1 MEGRFVTLFNAL
13 PAAGFRS
20 PFTKYLVYYDGPVA
34 EADLCGQGAS
44 DATGFGL
51 AAMYVQACS
60 GAPVSVVAAH
70 ELLHTLGAVPRGAPN
85 RCPDPNGAHT
95 CDSMADLMHPFL
107 DTSPLDAKLLD
118 PGRDD
123 YYGHSGTFTD
133 SQDSPWLVQL
143 DRQQP
148 FTTTI
153 SGSRWSDGRRARPRL
168 RADLHDHV
176 ERVDASHPES
186 CSPSR
191 VEARSLGRR
200 VHRRLDLRC
209 HGRPPASR
217 CRRSSLLSVFRL
229 SVAVSGRGAVRSS
242 RAGITCRP
250 RCSAAFPSFAPVG
263 LDRDAGEGLAVP
275 LLERRVPRNETH
287 VHGPDDCCDERS
299 SCLFTRVVPRLT
311 SSRRSGSVLR
321 VEAKHDVLVV
331 GAGCAGMRAAIE
343 AFDAG
348 ADVAMISKIHP
359 VRSHSGAAEGGI
371 NAALGNASEDD
382 PEKHAFDTVKGSD
395 YLGDQDAIEIL
406 CQEAPDDVYQLEHWG
421 AVFSR
426 TPDGRIAQRPF
437 GAAGEPRTAYA
448 ADITGHVLIHV
459 LYEQVMKRDIKTYEE
474 FFAWKLV
481 IDEDRCQGVISW
493 DLLDGG
499 LKSIGAKTVIL
510 ATGGA
515 GRLYTGTTNAYACTG
530 DGMTMALRAGVAL
543 KDMEMMQFHPTT
555 LAPTG
560 VLITEGCRGE
570 GAYLLNAQSERFLIR
585 YAPNAMELASRDVI
599 SRAEQTEIDEGR
611 GIDGNV
617 MLDLRHLGAE
627 RILERLHGTR
637 ELSMTFAGV
646 DPIFEP
652 IPVRPGAHYHMGG
665 VDTDVWGRTSLEG
678 LYAAGEVACVSVH
691 GANRLGGNA
700 LMETI
705 TYGKRAGAHAADWA
719 LSNTTITVPPSV
731 EEDAERELKTLLDRT
746 DGERPW
752 QIRDELA
759 ETMHVNFGVFRREE
773 QMLAQ
778 GDLVQKLRE
787 RYERVVVEDK
797 GDVFNTDLTQALE
810 LGFLL
815 ELAECMIV
823 SGLAR
828 KESRGAHARPYD
840 YPDRDD
846 ESYLKHTLVTWED
859 DAPKLD
865 WKPVTMTKWEPEERK
880 Y

>member
-1 MEGRFVTLFNAL
+1 L
-13 PAAGFRS
+13 
-20 PFTKYLVYYDGPVA
+20 
-34 EADLCGQGAS
+34 
-44 DATGFGL
+44 
-51 AAMYVQACS
+51 
-60 GAPVSVVAAH
+60 
-70 ELLHTLGAVPRGAPN
+70 
-85 RCPDPNGAHT
+85 
-95 CDSMADLMHPFL
+95 
-107 DTSPLDAKLLD
+107 
-118 PGRDD
+118 
-123 YYGHSGTFTD
+123 
-133 SQDSPWLVQL
+133 
-143 DRQQP
+143 
-148 FTTTI
+148 
-153 SGSRWSDGRRARPRL
+153 
-168 RADLHDHV
+168 
-176 ERVDASHPES
+176 
-186 CSPSR
+186 
-191 VEARSLGRR
+191 
-200 VHRRLDLRC
+200 
-209 HGRPPASR
+209 
-217 CRRSSLLSVFRL
+217 
-229 SVAVSGRGAVRSS
+229 
-242 RAGITCRP
+242 
-250 RCSAAFPSFAPVG
+250 
-263 LDRDAGEGLAVP
+263 
-275 LLERRVPRNETH
+275 
-287 VHGPDDCCDERS
+287 
-299 SCLFTRVVPRLT
+299 
-311 SSRRSGSVLR
+311 
-321 VEAKHDVLVV
+321 AKHDVVVV
-331 GAGCAGMRAAIE
+331 GAGLAGMRAAIE

-382 PEKHAFDTVKGSD
+382 PEKHAYDTVKGSD

-406 CQEAPDDVYQLEHWG
+406 CNEAPGDVYELEHWG

-459 LYEQVMKRDIKTYEE
+459 LYEQVMKRDIRTYEE
-474 FFAWKLV
+474 HFAWKLV
-481 IDEDRCQGVISW
+481 VDDDRCQGVITW
-493 DLLDGG
+493 DLVNGG
-499 LKSIGAKTVIL
+499 LTAIGAKTVIL

-530 DGMTMALRAGVAL
+530 DGMALALRAGVPL

-570 GAYLLNAQSERFLIR
+570 GAYLLNGQSERFLVN

-617 MLDLRHLGAE
+617 LLDLRHLGAE

-646 DPIFEP
+646 DPIYEP

-665 VDTDVWGRTSLEG
+665 VDTDVWGRTTLTG

-705 TYGKRAGAHAADWA
+705 TYGKRVGAHASDWA
-719 LSNTTITVPPSV
+719 LSHTTVTVPESV
-731 EEDAERELKTLLDRT
+731 ETDAERELKALLDRSE
-746 DGERPW
+746 GERPW
-752 QIRDELA
+752 QVRDELA
-759 ETMHVNFGVFRREE
+759 ETMHENFGVFRREE
-773 QMLAQ
+773 QMLRQ
-778 GDLVQKLRE
+778 GELVQGLRD
-787 RYERVVVEDK
+787 RYERVVVDDK
-797 GDVFNTDLTQALE
+797 GDVFNTDLTQTLE

-846 ESYLKHTLVTWED
+846 ENYMKHTMVTWEGGG
-859 DAPKLD
+859 PRLD
-865 WKPVTMTKWEPEERK
+865 WQPVTITKWQPEERK